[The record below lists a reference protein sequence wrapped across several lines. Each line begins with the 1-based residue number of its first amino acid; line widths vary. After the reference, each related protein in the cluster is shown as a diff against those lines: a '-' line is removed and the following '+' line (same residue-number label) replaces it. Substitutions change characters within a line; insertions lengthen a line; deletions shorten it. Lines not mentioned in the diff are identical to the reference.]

1 LKRLP
6 LPATDTLVEA
16 LQARGRDRPDELAF
30 TAPGGAFTFGAL
42 AAEARQAAAG
52 LATRGIAAG
61 DVCALVLPT
70 GLDFV
75 RTLFAAQWL
84 GAVPVAFNPALPP
97 ALTAARVRRLGARG
111 VVADG
116 TSAAAL
122 AAEGVAALEPGQLA
136 GASAGPPRPGPAAY
150 VQLTSGS
157 TGEPRGAV
165 VGQAALMASLR
176 VGHEW
181 LELTAADAFAGW
193 VPLHH
198 DLGLV
203 RFVFQ
208 PVLSGRPAHLVAP
221 SLAHLRRWLERAS
234 EAGATITAAPDFVYR
249 LAARVVDPIGLDL
262 SRLRIA
268 TSGGEPVRASTI
280 AAFESRFGLAGRV
293 RPAYGLAE
301 ATLGVAVVA
310 PGQPIRLDEAG
321 RVSCGRALPGTTL
334 RIVDEAGRDCGPG
347 VAGEI
352 RVSGATLFDG
362 YLGAPEA
369 TAEALRDGW
378 LHTGDVG
385 ALSADGELF
394 VHGRRRALIK
404 RAGALIAPA
413 EVEEAVDAVAGVRL
427 SAAVGVA
434 IGDAEDLC
442 VVAEVVEPAPAG
454 LGRAIAEAVTARLG
468 FAPARVLL
476 VPPRTIPRTANGKL
490 RHAEL
495 ARAVAEDLPA
505 R

>member
-1 LKRLP
+1 MRPP
-6 LPATDTLVEA
+6 LPAADTLVEM
-16 LQARGRDRPDELAF
+16 LHARSLETPERLAF
-30 TAPGGAFTFGAL
+30 AVDGAALSFGAL
-42 AAEARQAAAG
+42 AADARRGAAG
-52 LATRGIAAG
+52 LAARGLAPG
-61 DVCALVLPT
+61 DLCALALPT
-70 GLDFV
+70 GLDFL

-84 GAVPVAFNPALPP
+84 GAVPVALNPGLPA
-97 ALTAARVRRLGARG
+97 ALTAARARRLGARC
-111 VVADG
+111 VVADAAG
-116 TSAAAL
+116 AAAL
-122 AAEGVAALEPGQLA
+122 AAQGVAALEAGSLA
-136 GASAGPPRPGPAAY
+136 GTAAGPPRPGPAAY
-150 VQLTSGS
+150 VQLTSGT

-176 VGHEW
+176 VSHEW
-181 LELTAADAFAGW
+181 LELTDADVFAGW

-203 RFVFQ
+203 RFAFQ
-208 PVLSGRPAHLVAP
+208 PVLSGRPVHLVAP
-221 SLAHLRRWLERAS
+221 SLARLRQWLECAS
-234 EAGATITAAPDFVYR
+234 AVAATITAAPDFVYR
-249 LAARVVDPIGLDL
+249 LAARVVDPAGLDL

-280 AAFESRFGLAGRV
+280 AAFESRFGLPGRV
-293 RPAYGLAE
+293 RPGYGLAE
-301 ATLGVAVVA
+301 ATLGVAAVR
-310 PGQPIRLDEAG
+310 PGEPVELDEAG

-334 RIVDEAGRDCGPG
+334 RIVDEAGRDCAPG
-347 VAGEI
+347 LAGEI
-352 RVSGATLFDG
+352 RVRGATLFDG

-385 ALSADGELF
+385 AVSATGELF

-404 RAGALIAPA
+404 RAGALIAPG

-427 SAAVGVA
+427 SAAVGVPM
-434 IGDAEDLC
+434 GEAEDLC
-442 VVAEVVEPAPAG
+442 VVAEVVEPARAG
-454 LGRAIAEAVTARLG
+454 LERAIAEAVTARLG

-495 ARAVAEDLPA
+495 AAAVAA
-505 R
+505 GTFAA